1 MQEDLLKEQLELEQ
15 EMQDLGYKRYFS
27 QLDKLKEAG
36 QTSQAESSKYVMQ
49 NYVEIITEALDV
61 QRVKKYGHRAKYLGL
76 IKGLDSSVC
85 SFIALKCVMDSVL
98 SKEVYIVKLARQIGT
113 KIEDQIRFTHFNEHD
128 PEFYR
133 SILADFKRKNTV
145 QYSHKHR
152 VLIHEFNEF
161 YDWNHWLPD
170 EQLNVGIKLLD
181 VIMKST
187 GLIKRVTIGKGKR
200 MRTLLEAEEELT
212 HFISKVNEGK
222 ALLSPD
228 LLPNLIPP
236 DDWVDIYNGGYL
248 TPELRR
254 MNPFIKGYN
263 KAHKKELY
271 EYNKV
276 GGYDR
281 TLDAANKIQ
290 RTAWSVNPEI
300 LDVMQKVW
308 ENDLRVGM
316 PPSKPLEIPPC
327 PFNRDL
333 RKEDMSEDEL
343 LRFQEWKYN
352 ASRIY
357 TEERQRVGKSASII
371 RTLNVAH
378 RMSKYKEFY
387 YVYKADF
394 RGRLYPTAPTFNPQ
408 GADPAKGLLR
418 FSESKYLGI
427 RGSYWLAVH
436 GANTYGV
443 DKVSF
448 DERIKWIKEHE
459 NEILQT
465 AGNPLSETFWRDADK
480 PWQFLAFC
488 FEWRDYCIQGDS
500 FRSKI
505 PIAMDGSCNG
515 IQHFSAMLR
524 DTEGAE
530 AVNLIPSE
538 KPEDIYQKVANKVI
552 QILED
557 SDEGIAKEWL
567 ELGITRKLC
576 KKSVMTL
583 PYGSTQSTCRDS
595 VGDYVKDMNF
605 SFTDNKKA
613 LNLLVPILWRSIGN
627 TVTAARGAM
636 DWLKGSVKFTN
647 AIQKP
652 YYWTTPLGFKVY
664 GGYTA
669 YESKRVMTELCGT
682 LFLSLATPNQDIN
695 TKKQSSG
702 IAPNFVHSMD
712 ACHLMSTVLKAK
724 EITSWAMVH
733 DSYGTH
739 ACDIDEL
746 HTCIRESFYE
756 MYSKNNVLEDYKLAL
771 ETEYEINLPDLP
783 ETGDLDITEV
793 LDAKYF
799 FA

>member
-1 MQEDLLKEQLELEQ
+1 MQEDLMKEQLALEQ

-27 QLDKLKEAG
+27 QLDKLKASE
-36 QTSQAESSKYVMQ
+36 QTSQAASSKYVMQ
-49 NYVEIITEALDV
+49 NYVEGIAEALDV
-61 QRVKKYGHRAKYLGL
+61 QRKKQSGTRAKYLGL
-76 IKGLDSSVC
+76 IKNLDSTVC

-128 PEFYR
+128 PDFYR

-161 YDWNHWLPD
+161 YSWNHWLPD
-170 EQLNVGIKLLD
+170 EQLNVGVKLLD

-187 GLIKRVTIGKGKR
+187 GLIKRVTIGRGKS
-200 MRTLLEAEEELT
+200 MRSLIEAEEELT
-212 HFISKVNEGK
+212 HFINKVNEGK
-222 ALLSPD
+222 AMLSPD
-228 LLPNLIPP
+228 LLPNLVPP

-254 MNPFIKGYN
+254 MNPFIQGYN
-263 KAHKKELY
+263 KPHKKALY
-271 EYNKV
+271 EHNKV

-281 TLDAANKIQ
+281 TLDAANILQ
-290 RTAWSVNPEI
+290 RTAWSINLEI

-327 PFNRDL
+327 PLKGDL
-333 RKEDMSEDEL
+333 KKEDMSEEEL
-343 LRFQEWKYN
+343 LEFQQWKYS
-352 ASRIY
+352 ASTMY
-357 TEERQRVGKSASII
+357 TEERQRVGKSASIV
-371 RTLNVAH
+371 RTLNVAQ

-387 YVYKADF
+387 YVYKADS

-408 GADPAKGLLR
+408 GADPAKGVLR
-418 FSESKYLGI
+418 FSESKCIGA

-448 DERIKWIKEHE
+448 DERVEWVKENE

-500 FRSKI
+500 FRTKI

-524 DTEGAE
+524 DTEGAG
-530 AVNLIPSE
+530 AVNIVPSA

-552 QILED
+552 QVLEE
-557 SDEGIAKEWL
+557 SDEDIAKEWL

-583 PYGSTQSTCRDS
+583 PYGSTQSACRNS
-595 VGDYVKDMNF
+595 VGEYVKDMQF

-613 LNLLVPILWRSIGN
+613 MKLLVPILWRSISN

-636 DWLKGSVKFTN
+636 DWLKASVKYTN
-647 AIQKP
+647 AIGKP

-664 GGYTA
+664 GGYTD
-669 YESKRVMTELCGT
+669 YISKRVKTELCGQLILT
-682 LFLSLATPNQDIN
+682 LANPTHEIH
-695 TKKQSSG
+695 TTKQSKG

-724 EITSWAMVH
+724 NITSWAMVH

-739 ACDIDEL
+739 ACDVDEL

-756 MYSKNNVLEDYKLAL
+756 MYNNNSVLEDYKTTL
-771 ETEYEINLPDLP
+771 EQEYEIELPELP
-783 ETGDLDITEV
+783 ETGDLDIKDV
-793 LDAKYF
+793 LDAEYF